1 MIRKNILEHRVARLE
16 KLIFNERKQV
26 GTLYHICDAKAFIKY
41 VLPKDQLKSS
51 GEYTN
56 HLYGGHEWI
65 SFTRNK
71 YYTLEHDLSQYSGVF
86 IRLVIDGDR
95 LSDKYKIRAYNDA
108 QFDIDSGEFLDA
120 DSGEDVPKYREQ
132 EEVVKGPI
140 NNISKYIKEI
150 QIDVSDLKDTT
161 LKALKSVATKLKSF
175 NADVVYNN
183 FMKRDQSSTVRSIIK
198 KLGLMDG
205 DDLDTIVSSLKKAS
219 KLNPEPLLFSGDIV
233 KIQKALDEGADVNEE
248 YQKGYILTYYCNR
261 DNYDIVKLL
270 IDNGADLDV
279 GEGRFATPLIAA
291 SRYASPE
298 VVQLLLKN
306 GADVNATSND
316 GSTPIFAARNNDI
329 DPIAVAKLLI
339 RAGADVNH
347 VNKYGMTPL
356 KLASGPNGNEEIKNL
371 LIKSGAVE

>member
-1 MIRKNILEHRVARLE
+1 MIKRTLEHRIARLE

-65 SFTRNK
+65 SFTRSK

-86 IRLVIDGDR
+86 IRLVVDGDR
-95 LSDKYKIRAYNDA
+95 LSDKYKVRSYNDA

-120 DSGEDVPKYREQ
+120 DSGEDVPEYREQ
-132 EEVVKGPI
+132 EEVVRGPI

-150 QIDVSDLKDTT
+150 QLDVSDLKDTT

-183 FMKRDQSSTVRSIIK
+183 FMKRDQSSTVRSIIR
-198 KLGLMDG
+198 KLGLTDG
-205 DDLDTIVSSLKKAS
+205 DDLDTIVTALKKAS
-219 KLNPEPLLFSGDIV
+219 KLNPEPLLFSGDIG

-279 GEGRFATPLIAA
+279 GEGRFSTPLIAA

-306 GADVNATSND
+306 GADVDGISND
-316 GSTPIFAARNNDI
+316 GSTAIFAATRNDI
-329 DPIAVAKLLI
+329 DPIIATKLLI
-339 RAGADVNH
+339 KAGADVNH

-356 KLASGPNGNEEIKNL
+356 KLASGPNGNKEVVPL
-371 LIKSGAVE
+371 LIKAGAVE

>member
-1 MIRKNILEHRVARLE
+1 MKKTMLEYRIARLE

-86 IRLVIDGDR
+86 IRLVVDGDR
-95 LSDKYKIRAYNDA
+95 LSDKYKIRSYNDA

-120 DSGEDVPKYREQ
+120 DSGEDVPKFREQ

-150 QIDVSDLKDTT
+150 QLDVSDIKDTT

-198 KLGLMDG
+198 KLGIMDG
-205 DDLDTIVSSLKKAS
+205 DDLDTIVSALKKAA
-219 KLNPEPLLFSGDIV
+219 KLNPEPLLFSGDIG

-279 GEGRFATPLIAA
+279 GEGRFSTPLIAA

-306 GADVNATSND
+306 GADVNGISND
-316 GSTPIFAARNNDI
+316 GSTPIFSARNNDI
-329 DPIAVAKLLI
+329 DPIAITKLLI
-339 RAGADVNH
+339 KAGADVNH

-356 KLASGPNGNEEIKNL
+356 KLASGPNGNEEIKKL
-371 LIKSGAVE
+371 LIKAGAVE

>member
-1 MIRKNILEHRVARLE
+1 MIKKMLEHRIARLE

-56 HLYGGHEWI
+56 YLYGGHEWI
-65 SFTRNK
+65 SFTRSK

-86 IRLVIDGDR
+86 IRLVVDGDR
-95 LSDKYKIRAYNDA
+95 LSDKYKVRSYNDT
-108 QFDIDSGEFLDA
+108 QFDRDTGEFLDA
-120 DSGEDVPKYREQ
+120 DSGEDVPKFREQ
-132 EEVVKGPI
+132 EEAVKGPI
-140 NNISKYIKEI
+140 INISKYIKEI
-150 QIDVSDLKDTT
+150 QLDVSDLKDPT

-175 NADVVYNN
+175 NVDVVYNN

-219 KLNPEPLLFSGDIV
+219 KLNPEPLLFSGDIG
-233 KIQKALDEGADVNEE
+233 KIQKALDEGADINEE

-261 DNYDIVKLL
+261 DNYDIVKFI
-270 IDNGADLDV
+270 IDNGADLDA
-279 GEGRFATPLIAA
+279 GEGRFSTPLIAA

-298 VVQLLLKN
+298 VVQLLLKS
-306 GADVNATSND
+306 GADVNAVSND
-316 GSTPIFAARNNDI
+316 GSTPIFASMRSDA
-329 DPIAVAKLLI
+329 DPITVTKLLI
-339 RAGADVNH
+339 KAGADVNH

-356 KLASGPNGNEEIKNL
+356 KLASGPNGNKELAQL
-371 LIKSGAVE
+371 LIKAGAVE

>member
-1 MIRKNILEHRVARLE
+1 MKKTMLEYRIARLE

-86 IRLVIDGDR
+86 IRLVVDGDR
-95 LSDKYKIRAYNDA
+95 LSDKYKIRSYNDA

-120 DSGEDVPKYREQ
+120 DSGEDVPKFREQ

-150 QIDVSDLKDTT
+150 QLDVSDLKDTT

-205 DDLDTIVSSLKKAS
+205 DDLDTVVSALKKAA
-219 KLNPEPLLFSGDIV
+219 KLNPEPLLFSGDIG

-279 GEGRFATPLIAA
+279 GEGRFSTPLIAA

-306 GADVNATSND
+306 GADVNGISND
-316 GSTPIFAARNNDI
+316 GSTPIFSARNNDI
-329 DPIAVAKLLI
+329 DPIAITKLLI
-339 RAGADVNH
+339 KAGADVNH

-356 KLASGPNGNEEIKNL
+356 KLASGPNGNEEIKKL
-371 LIKSGAVE
+371 LIKAGAVE

>member
-1 MIRKNILEHRVARLE
+1 MKKTMLEYRIARLE

-86 IRLVIDGDR
+86 IRLVVDGDR
-95 LSDKYKIRAYNDA
+95 LSDKYKIRSYNDA

-150 QIDVSDLKDTT
+150 QLDVSDLKDTT

-198 KLGLMDG
+198 KLGIMDG
-205 DDLDTIVSSLKKAS
+205 DDLDTIVSALKKAA
-219 KLNPEPLLFSGDIV
+219 KLNPEPLLFSGDIS
-233 KIQKALDEGADVNEE
+233 KIQKALDEGADV
-248 YQKGYILTYYCNR
+248 KI
-261 DNYDIVKLL
+261 
-270 IDNGADLDV
+270 
-279 GEGRFATPLIAA
+279 GRA
-291 SRYASPE
+291 SCRE
-298 VVQLLLKN
+298 RV
-306 GADVNATSND
+306 
-316 GSTPIFAARNNDI
+316 
-329 DPIAVAKLLI
+329 
-339 RAGADVNH
+339 
-347 VNKYGMTPL
+347 
-356 KLASGPNGNEEIKNL
+356 
-371 LIKSGAVE
+371 

>member
-1 MIRKNILEHRVARLE
+1 MIKKTLEHRIASLE

-26 GTLYHICDAKAFIKY
+26 GTLYHICDAKSFVKY

-56 HLYGGHEWI
+56 YLYGGNQWI
-65 SFTRNK
+65 SFTRSK

-86 IRLVIDGDR
+86 IRLVVDGDR
-95 LSDKYKIRAYNDA
+95 LSDKYKVRSYNDT
-108 QFDIDSGEFLDA
+108 QFDRDSGGFLDA
-120 DSGEDVPKYREQ
+120 DSVEDVPEFREQ
-132 EEVVKGPI
+132 EEAVLGPI

-150 QIDVSDLKDTT
+150 QLDVSDLKDPT

-175 NADVVYNN
+175 NVDVVYNN
-183 FMKRDQSSTVRSIIK
+183 FMKRNQSSTVRSIIK

-205 DDLDTIVSSLKKAS
+205 DDLDTIVNTLKKAT
-219 KLNPEPLLFSGDIV
+219 KLNPVPLLFSGDIK
-233 KIQKALDEGADVNEE
+233 KIQKALDEGADINEE
-248 YQKGYILTYYCNR
+248 YEKGYIITYYCNR
-261 DNYDIVKLL
+261 DNYDIVKFL

-279 GEGRFATPLIAA
+279 GMGRFSTPLIAA
-291 SRYASPE
+291 SLYASPE

-306 GADVNATSND
+306 GADVNAGSND

-339 RAGADVNH
+339 KAGADVNH

-356 KLASGPNGNEEIKNL
+356 KLAVGPNGNKEIAQL
-371 LIKSGAVE
+371 LIKAGAVE